1 MKKTTTATVKKRKI
15 DLSNLNKVLFPDD
28 NIIKAELIEYYLKVA
43 PTILRH
49 VKGRPLSLVRYPDGI
64 TGETFFQKNRPDWAP
79 DWLEHVALGDERK
92 KIDYILATEDASLVW
107 LANLACIELHQM
119 HCRAPRF
126 RRPDYIVFDL
136 DPPEDF
142 GFPNVVQIALEL
154 REHLE
159 RLGYHPF
166 AKTSGAKGVH
176 VVVPIESGP
185 DFGVGFE
192 AARDAAQPFVRAHS
206 GSTTL
211 HIKKEARKGKLLLD
225 IYRNR
230 PTQTIV
236 SPYSVRGRPG
246 APVSMPLPWDE
257 LATLKDPRVFGLS
270 AALEHLIEQGDAW
283 EGMDAYAVP
292 IHTER
297 RSAPRPRKPAR
308 KRPKID
314 ADSQT
319 LGDYDRKRTFSR
331 TPEPAAAPEPGVG
344 TAFVLH
350 RHHASRLHYDL
361 RLEEDG
367 VLKSFAVPRGL
378 PPRPGI
384 KRMAVNTEDH
394 PMKYLTFEGVIP
406 KGEYGAGPM
415 WVFATG
421 TYEVTKKRRKDSF
434 YFRLRSPQ
442 ISAEYR
448 LIHTRDRD
456 WLLERVDPVSTDWLQ
471 DPVEPML
478 AESRTEV
485 PASANY
491 LHEVKWDGIRAM
503 VSLDDGELR
512 LRSRSQ
518 RDITRHFPELVEAA
532 GAFRAGSGLFDA
544 EIVCLD
550 EDGRPVFQDVIRRI
564 QQSSESGIARGAS
577 RHPAVCYLFDCLYLD
592 GRPLVNDPLELRR
605 EWMEDA
611 VKPGSTFRVSE
622 AVADGAEL
630 FEATSAMGLEG
641 IVAKQLGSI
650 YLPGRRSPQWLKIK
664 ARHTIE
670 CVITGYTRGKGDR
683 SAWFGALQLACYDG
697 KALHHVGKVGTG
709 FNDRLLASISAQLK
723 KRKPAAKRPV
733 DRKPPDDAET
743 VWLAPRLVCEVQYAS
758 FTRTGTLREP
768 VFLRMRPDR
777 EPEDCRVDT

>member
-1 MKKTTTATVKKRKI
+1 MRKTTATVKKRKI
-15 DLSNLNKVLFPDD
+15 ELSNLKKVLFPDD
-28 NIIKAELIEYYLKVA
+28 GIVKAELIEYYLKVA
-43 PTILRH
+43 PAILRH

-126 RRPDYIVFDL
+126 RKPDYLVFDL

-142 GFPNVVQIALEL
+142 GFANVVQLALDL

-176 VVVPIESGP
+176 VVVPIETGP
-185 DFGVGFE
+185 DFAKGFE
-192 AARDAAQPFVRAHS
+192 AARDAAQPFVRSH
-206 GSTTL
+206 GSTTTL
-211 HIKKEARKGKLLLD
+211 HIKKGARKGKLLVD

-236 SPYSVRGRPG
+236 SPYSVRGRDG
-246 APVSMPLPWDE
+246 APVSMPLNWDE
-257 LATLKDPRVFGLS
+257 LAGLEDPRDFGMQ
-270 AALEHLIEQGDAW
+270 AALEHLIEHGDAW

-297 RSAPRPRKPAR
+297 KAAPRPRKATR
-308 KRPKID
+308 KRPKIET
-314 ADSQT
+314 DSET
-319 LGDYDRKRTFSR
+319 LTDYDRKRSFAR
-331 TPEPAAAPEPGVG
+331 TPEPEGVPEPGTG

-394 PMKYLTFEGVIP
+394 PMKYLTFEGTIP

-415 WVFATG
+415 WIFATG

-442 ISAEYR
+442 VSAEYR

-456 WLLERVDPVSTDWLQ
+456 WLLERVDPVSTDWLL
-471 DPVEPML
+471 DRVEPML
-478 AESRTEV
+478 AESRTEP
-485 PASANY
+485 PASMDY

-503 VSLDDGELR
+503 VALDEGELR
-512 LRSRSQ
+512 IRSRSQ
-518 RDITRHFPELVEAA
+518 RDITRHFPELVEASD
-532 GAFRAGSGLFDA
+532 AFRAGSGLFDA

-550 EDGRPVFQDVIRRI
+550 DDGRPVFQDVIRRI
-564 QQSSESGIARGAS
+564 QHSGESAIARGAS

-611 VKPGSTFRVSE
+611 VKTGSTFRVSE
-622 AVADGAEL
+622 AMDDGYEL
-630 FEATSAMGLEG
+630 FEAAAAMGLEG
-641 IVAKQLGSI
+641 IVAKERGSR
-650 YLPGRRSPQWLKIK
+650 YYPGTRSAQWLKIK

-670 CVITGYTRGKGDR
+670 CAIVGYTEGKGDR
-683 SAWFGALQLACYDG
+683 SSWFGALQLACYDG
-697 KALHHVGKVGTG
+697 EMLRYVGKVGAG
-709 FNDRLLASISAQLK
+709 FNTRLLTSISAQLK
-723 KRKPAAKRPV
+723 KRKPAKKRPV
-733 DRKPPDDAET
+733 DRKPTDDADT
-743 VWLAPRLVCEVQYAS
+743 VWLEPAVVCEVQYAS
-758 FTRTGTLREP
+758 WTKTRTLREP
-768 VFLRMRPDR
+768 VFLRMRPDHAV
-777 EPEDCRVDT
+777 EDCRLDT